1 MSSPVSANPPDAGS
15 TDSALLHA
23 ALAGDDALA
32 DAIMARSSGRAYSMP
47 CALAIAD
54 PGAVDH
60 LDARTVNA
68 ETGPNAWPPLLYLVS
83 SRYRTEH
90 DGLRTARLGIAKALL
105 DLGADAS
112 SGVRE
117 SETIRGFR
125 TALGAAIGRVR
136 SPDVAKLL
144 LEAGAD
150 IADGPTLY
158 EGSAMWEAVRHR
170 DLKSLEILLR
180 HDPPQWHACHAL
192 PHCLAINDIEFVR
205 LLLDHDADPNW
216 TMGTWG
222 FKGNC
227 LHEAVV
233 LDNDADIVE
242 ALIDK
247 GADVHF
253 RDRGGRTPLAVAT
266 CLNRDT
272 HRALLHRH
280 GANDDEIRNID
291 GWISACFAGDEDRAA
306 RSADASRL
314 TPIDHVWLCRAIRS
328 GHDIAVRLLLAG
340 GADPN
345 ATDDDGNRALHLAA
359 RAGNTAAVERLLAHG
374 ADAQAMNYAGETPF
388 ESAHGGTTS
397 SRDAIL
403 SLLAPHR
410 PPSPPVLFDD
420 PDFADL
426 FEQAVDTVVA
436 GDIEI
441 LDHLLQDNPS
451 LATARSA
458 RPHRCT
464 LLHYLGANGV
474 EGHRQRTPANAVQ
487 VIDALLAAGADPNAS
502 CYTYRGGPDETTVGL
517 LTSSGHPRDAGLTV
531 AMVTALAKGGA
542 HVPDVYRLLGVLADC
557 DLRQVDGFDPASD
570 VAAQAVVEC
579 AMLRE
584 RELLFALIDAGVD
597 VNARRGDGATALH
610 QAAIDGDGE
619 LVDALLQRGAD
630 LSLRDTVYDGTAA
643 GWAFAGGHEELGQ
656 ALAERL
662 SRA

>member
-1 MSSPVSANPPDAGS
+1 MLANPSDGGS
-15 TDSALLHA
+15 TDSALLQA

-32 DAIMARSSGRAYSMP
+32 DSIMARSPERAYSVP

-54 PGAVDH
+54 PGAVDR

-68 ETGPNAWPPLLYLVS
+68 EVGPNAWPPLLYLLC
-83 SRYRTEH
+83 SRYRTQH
-90 DGLRTARLGIAKALL
+90 DGLRTTRLGIAKALL
-105 DLGADAS
+105 DLGAHPN

-136 SPDVAKLL
+136 SPDIAKLL

-170 DLKSLEILLR
+170 DLKSLAILLQY
-180 HDPPQWHACHAL
+180 DPPQWHACHAL

-242 ALIDK
+242 ALIGK

-272 HRALLHRH
+272 HRALLREH
-280 GANDDEIRNID
+280 GANDAEIRNID
-291 GWISACFAGDEDRAA
+291 GWVSACFAGDEQRAA
-306 RSADASRL
+306 SAQDPSAL

-328 GHDIAVRLLLAG
+328 SHDIAVRLLLAG

-359 RAGNTAAVERLLAHG
+359 RAGNAAAVELLLARG
-374 ADAQAMNYAGETPF
+374 ADTQAVNYAGDTPF
-388 ESAHGGTTS
+388 DSAHRGTAP
-397 SRDAIL
+397 SRDAVL

-410 PPSPPVLFDD
+410 PTAPSVPFDD

-426 FEQAVDTVVA
+426 FEQAVDAAVD
-436 GDIEI
+436 GDVET
-441 LDHLLQDNPS
+441 LDRLLHTNPR

-474 EGHRQRTPANAVQ
+474 EGHRQKTPANAVQ
-487 VIDALLAAGADPNAS
+487 VIEALLAAGADPNAS

-531 AMVTALAKGGA
+531 SMVTALAKGGA
-542 HVPDVYRLLGVLADC
+542 RVPEVYRLLGELIDH
-557 DLRQVDGFDPASD
+557 DPRQVDGFDPTSN
-570 VAAQAVVEC
+570 VAAQALVEC
-579 AMLRE
+579 ATLRE
-584 RELLFALIDAGVD
+584 REILFALIDAGVD
-597 VNARRGDGATALH
+597 INARRGDGATALH

-619 LVDALLQRGAD
+619 LVKALLGRGAD

-643 GWAFAGGHEELGQ
+643 GWAFAGGHEELGK
-656 ALAERL
+656 ALAEAI
-662 SRA
+662 SRRSKP